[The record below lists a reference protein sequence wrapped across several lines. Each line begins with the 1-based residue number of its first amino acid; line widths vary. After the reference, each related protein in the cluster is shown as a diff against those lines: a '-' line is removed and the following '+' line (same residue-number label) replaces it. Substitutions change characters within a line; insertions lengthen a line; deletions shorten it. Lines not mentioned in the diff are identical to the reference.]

1 MTGRLPFEG
10 EMLGDIVLKVCA
22 APLPLPSRLN
32 PNLPA
37 GLDAW
42 FLRAC
47 SRDPA
52 RRFQTAD
59 ELAQSLAGVCGISH
73 LRVATLDEDQ
83 VRYVMRPMAD
93 SDDLDEPLP
102 PNGMSART
110 ALLAGLVLG
119 IAMMVGVLGFLAW
132 RNRTTSPTESSEHNQ
147 PVAPS
152 RASP

>member
-1 MTGRLPFEG
+1 
-10 EMLGDIVLKVCA
+10 
-22 APLPLPSRLN
+22 
-32 PNLPA
+32 
-37 GLDAW
+37 
-42 FLRAC
+42 
-47 SRDPA
+47 
-52 RRFQTAD
+52 
-59 ELAQSLAGVCGISH
+59 
-73 LRVATLDEDQ
+73 
-83 VRYVMRPMAD
+83 MAD